1 MEAVTSTSISNS
13 KIETTTTTTS
23 SNENSEKNT
32 SELTKTSSIS
42 SSDENKI
49 KDEEEEDDE
58 ENRTEFNDSLESLNQ
73 KSKNIA
79 NGGGTKKRPSIGSE
93 HSADILDTAE
103 IDKLLMSMDTRLK
116 VPVSQSDENSL
127 SLLLM
132 PAANR
137 VVDTNPSI
145 TTPTTTTTTNATTV
159 IARQSRWRSSSSSS
173 SISTSD
179 EAKSGSVVVPVV
191 YSVSAHDATAAS
203 TASRRAQWDKSAQEF
218 DYKSQFLMNSVQV
231 GRLI

>member
-1 MEAVTSTSISNS
+1 M
-13 KIETTTTTTS
+13 
-23 SNENSEKNT
+23 
-32 SELTKTSSIS
+32 TKTSSSIS

-49 KDEEEEDDE
+49 KDEGEEEEDDE

-73 KSKNIA
+73 KSKSTTN
-79 NGGGTKKRPSIGSE
+79 GGTKKRPSIGSE

-116 VPVSQSDENSL
+116 VPASQSDENSL

-137 VVDTNPSI
+137 VDTNPSI
-145 TTPTTTTTTNATTV
+145 TTTTTTTTTTTATTV

-173 SISTSD
+173 SISSD
-179 EAKSGSVVVPVV
+179 EAKSGNVVPVV
-191 YSVSAHDATAAS
+191 SSVSAHDATAAS
-203 TASRRAQWDKSAQEF
+203 TANRRAQWDKSAQEF

-231 GRLI
+231 GCFKIIAHKTL

>member
-1 MEAVTSTSISNS
+1 M
-13 KIETTTTTTS
+13 
-23 SNENSEKNT
+23 
-32 SELTKTSSIS
+32 TKTSSSIS

-49 KDEEEEDDE
+49 KDEGEEEEDDE

-73 KSKNIA
+73 KSKSTT
-79 NGGGTKKRPSIGSE
+79 NGGGAKKRTSIGSE

-137 VVDTNPSI
+137 VDTNPSI
-145 TTPTTTTTTNATTV
+145 TTTTTTTTTTTATTV
-159 IARQSRWRSSSSSS
+159 IARQSRWRSSASSS
-173 SISTSD
+173 SISSD
-179 EAKSGSVVVPVV
+179 EAKNGSSVVPVV
-191 YSVSAHDATAAS
+191 SSVSAHDATAAS
-203 TASRRAQWDKSAQEF
+203 SANRRAQWDKSAQEF

-231 GRLI
+231 GCFKIIAHKTL